1 MGSSLDVRFLLWIKI
16 LITFHNK
23 HWFKIFY
30 WCVIYFQKNEH
41 CKCTAH
47 WSPQTNS
54 EHTQTSKSQVKKWKF
69 YQFSSV
75 TQLCLILCDPMNR
88 TAACQASLSIT
99 DSQSPPKCM
108 SIESMM
114 PSNHLILC
122 HPRLLLPSIFPS
134 IRVFS
139 NDQWPRNSL
148 FATSSQK
155 RTHTFLLYTN
165 EIMQGVCFSH

>member
-1 MGSSLDVRFLLWIKI
+1 MGSSLDVRLLLWIKI
-16 LITFHNK
+16 LITFHSK

-30 WCVIYFQKNEH
+30 WCVIYFQRNEH
-41 CKCTAH
+41 CKCIAH
-47 WSPQTNS
+47 WSPQT
-54 EHTQTSKSQVKKWKF
+54 EHTQNIQKSSQKKWKF

-75 TQLCLILCDPMNR
+75 AQLCLILCDPMNR
-88 TAACQASLSIT
+88 TAAHQASLSIT
-99 DSQSPPKCM
+99 NSRSPPKCM

-155 RTHTFLLYTN
+155 ITHTFLLYAN